1 MNNYYS
7 PPEAPRTYQG
17 IVPPGEILK
26 EELAKREWS
35 QQELADILGRPP
47 RLISEVI
54 GGKRAITPETA
65 IGLSAALGSSPEYW
79 MALESSY
86 QLSKLRREPEG
97 VKRKAALY
105 DRFPIR
111 ELVRKG
117 WVEWSENYS
126 EFEARVLSF
135 FNIGNPLEEPSL
147 PHAAKKTNAW
157 EAATMEQKAWLFR
170 VLALAR
176 SKPPQPYSS
185 KKLLAAI
192 ESMKSLR
199 REPEG
204 AAKVAG
210 ILASSGVILVF
221 VEPIANS
228 KIDGACMWL
237 GDVPIVGMTLRYDRI
252 DNFWFVLRHELEHV
266 LKGEGKESFILDVS
280 VGEDD
285 GTLPKSE
292 VAANAA
298 AAEFCAPQAALAD
311 FINRFAPYFSEER
324 VLLFARTV
332 SVHPGL
338 VVGQLQRK
346 LNRHDFLRKYQV
358 KIRHCVLN
366 TTITDGWG
374 FQTHVI
380 DVPARSRSN
389 GNSHSD

>member
-7 PPEAPRTYQG
+7 PAEDARAVPG
-17 IVPPGEILK
+17 SVPPGEILK
-26 EELAKREWS
+26 EELAKRHWS

-65 IGLSAALGSSPEYW
+65 IGLSAALGNSPEYW

-117 WVEWSENYS
+117 WIEWSENYS
-126 EFEARVLSF
+126 ELEERILSF
-135 FNIGNPLEEPSL
+135 FNIASPTDEPSL

-157 EAATMEQKAWLFR
+157 ESASMEQKAWLFR

-176 SKPPQPYSS
+176 SKPAQPYSP
-185 KKLLAAI
+185 KKLLSAI

-199 REPEG
+199 TEPEG
-204 AAKVAG
+204 SAKVAG
-210 ILASSGVILVF
+210 MLASCGVMLVL

-228 KIDGACMWL
+228 KIDGACLWL
-237 GDVPIVGMTLRYDRI
+237 GDVPVVGMTLRYDRI

-266 LKGEGKESFILDVS
+266 LKNEGKEDVILDVS

-292 VAANAA
+292 IAANSA
-298 AAEFCAPQAALAD
+298 AAEFCAPQAALKD

-324 VLLFARTV
+324 VLLFSRTI

-374 FQTHVI
+374 FQTQVI
-380 DVPARSRSN
+380 DVPKRLRRTKS
-389 GNSHSD
+389 

>member
-7 PPEAPRTYQG
+7 PSEQGRTPQG

-47 RLISEVI
+47 RLISELI

-65 IGLSAALGSSPEYW
+65 VGLSAAFGSSPEYW

-86 QLSKLRREPEG
+86 QLSKIRRSPEG
-97 VKRKAALY
+97 VVRKAALY
-105 DRFPIR
+105 DKFPIR

-117 WVEWSENYS
+117 WIEWSDNYS
-126 EFEARVLSF
+126 ELEARVLSF
-135 FNIGNPLEEPSL
+135 FHIGSPMDEPSL

-157 EAATMEQKAWLFR
+157 DAATMEQKAWLFR

-176 SKPPQPYSS
+176 SKQAQSFS
-185 KKLLAAI
+185 AKKLQAAI
-192 ESMKSLR
+192 ESMKDLR
-199 REPEG
+199 REPEA
-204 AAKVAG
+204 AAKVSQV
-210 ILASSGVILVF
+210 LESCGVIVVF
-221 VEPIANS
+221 VEPIASS

-237 GDVPIVGMTLRYDRI
+237 GDTPVIGMTLRYDRI

-266 LKGEGKESFILDVS
+266 LKGEGKEGFILDLS

-292 VAANAA
+292 VGANAA
-298 AAEFCAPQAALAD
+298 AADFCTPQSELNA
-311 FINRFAPYFSEER
+311 FIGRFAPYFSEER
-324 VLLFARTV
+324 VLSFSRTV
-332 SVHPGL
+332 GVHPGL

-358 KIRHCVLN
+358 KIRHCLLN
-366 TTITDGWG
+366 TAITDGWG
-374 FQTHVI
+374 FQYHVI
-380 DVPARSRSN
+380 EAPSN
-389 GNSHSD
+389 GVRSQS